1 MSGPTPRS
9 NEADRVATSPTLT
22 DRVLEQLSVA
32 GVAVDRRANAT
43 RPRSARRPP
52 AIHDPLAA
60 SVTRTP
66 AQIRTVRCLR
76 HVFRDLGT
84 SYRAYRRRTG
94 ALISPDVRASAYRFR
109 RELDVTSLVAVAAG
123 LDELHILTW

>member
-1 MSGPTPRS
+1 MSDLTPRS
-9 NEADRVATSPTLT
+9 NKTDRVATSPTLT
-22 DRVLEQLSVA
+22 DRVLEQLRVA
-32 GVAVDRRANAT
+32 AVAVDRRANAT
-43 RPRSARRPP
+43 RPQSARRPP

-66 AQIRTVRCLR
+66 EQIRTLR
-76 HVFRDLGT
+76 SLRYVFHGLGA

-94 ALISPDVRASAYRFR
+94 ALVSPDVRASAYRFR
-109 RELDVTSLVAVAAG
+109 RELDLTSLVAVAAG

>member
-1 MSGPTPRS
+1 MSHLTPRS
-9 NEADRVATSPTLT
+9 NQADRVATSPTLT
-22 DRVLEQLSVA
+22 DRVLEQLRVA
-32 GVAVDRRANAT
+32 AVAVDRRTNAT
-43 RPRSARRPP
+43 RPQSARRPP

-66 AQIRTVRCLR
+66 EQIRTLRSLR
-76 HVFRDLGT
+76 HVFHDLGA

-94 ALISPDVRASAYRFR
+94 AVVSPDVRASAYRFR
-109 RELDVTSLVAVAAG
+109 RELNVTSLVAVAAG